1 MIKTSDIETI
11 MPRQPAPP
19 MRVSLAGGGV
29 YDLAQ
34 DRPSLMSMIVFYRGL
49 HCQQCQ
55 TYLRDL
61 ESKLTEFDKRGITS
75 VAVSC
80 DGAER
85 AEQTPGDWG
94 LAKLRV
100 GYGLSPVEARAW
112 GLFLTAGRAR
122 ASGMSEPDV
131 CCEPAVFLIAPDKT
145 LWFSSIQN
153 MAFARPR
160 FEDLIEGFE
169 FLFARGYFRD
179 KPCPARGEL
188 LWASQNQGG
197 PQKI

>member
-1 MIKTSDIETI
+1 MIRTNDIQTV
-11 MPRQPAPP
+11 MPRAPAPAL
-19 MRVSLAGGGV
+19 RASLAGGGH
-29 YDLAQ
+29 YDLSQ

-55 TYLRDL
+55 MYLRDL
-61 ESKLTEFDKRGITS
+61 ESRLTDFNNRGITS

-80 DGAER
+80 DTAER
-85 AEQTPGDWG
+85 GEQTPAEWG
-94 LAKLRV
+94 LSNLPI
-100 GYGLSPVEARAW
+100 GYGLSAIEARAW
-112 GLFLTAGRAR
+112 GVFLTAGRPR
-122 ASGMSEPDV
+122 TSGMPEPDI
-131 CCEPAVFLIAPDKT
+131 CCEPALFLIAPDKT

-179 KPCPARGEL
+179 KPCPARGEMS
-188 LWASQNQGG
+188 WAGESVG
-197 PQKI
+197 PQSAI

>member
-1 MIKTSDIETI
+1 MTETTDLRTL
-11 MPRQPAPP
+11 MPRQPAPALQL
-19 MRVSLAGGGV
+19 SLAGGDH
-29 YDLAQ
+29 YSLAGE
-34 DRPSLMSMIVFYRGL
+34 RPALMSMIVFYRGL

-55 TYLRDL
+55 AYLRDL
-61 ESKLTEFDKRGITS
+61 ETWLPEFERRGITS

-80 DGAER
+80 DEAER
-85 AEQTPGDWG
+85 GELTPAAWG
-94 LAKLRV
+94 LKNLRV
-100 GYGLSPVEARAW
+100 GYGLSPAQARQW
-112 GLFLTAGRAR
+112 GLFLTAGRPR

-131 CCEPAVFLIAPDKT
+131 CCEPAVFLVAPDKT

-179 KPCPARGEL
+179 KECPARGEL
-188 LWASQNQGG
+188 LHA
-197 PQKI
+197 PA

>member
-1 MIKTSDIETI
+1 MSQTTDICTL
-11 MPRQPAPP
+11 MPRQPTPTLQL
-19 MRVSLAGGGV
+19 SLAGGGS
-29 YDLAQ
+29 YSLA
-34 DRPSLMSMIVFYRGL
+34 DERPALMSMIVFYRGL

-55 TYLRDL
+55 TYLQDL
-61 ESKLTEFDKRGITS
+61 EKWLPQFEQRGITS

-80 DGAER
+80 DEAER
-85 AEQTPGDWG
+85 GERTPAAWG
-94 LAKLRV
+94 LANLRV
-100 GYGLSPVEARAW
+100 GYGLSPALARKW
-112 GLFLTAGRAR
+112 GLFLTAGRPR

-131 CCEPAVFLIAPDKT
+131 CCEPAVFLVAPDKT

-179 KPCPARGEL
+179 KECPARGEL
-188 LWASQNQGG
+188 LHA
-197 PQKI
+197 PA

>member
-1 MIKTSDIETI
+1 MMKTNDIQTI
-11 MPRQPAPP
+11 MPREPAPSL
-19 MRVSLAGGGV
+19 RVPLAGGGV
-29 YDLAQ
+29 YDLSQ

-61 ESKLTEFDKRGITS
+61 ENRLPEFDKRGITS
-75 VAVSC
+75 VAMSC
-80 DGAER
+80 DGAAR
-85 AEQTPGDWG
+85 GQQTSAEWG
-94 LAKLRV
+94 LSNLRI
-100 GYGLSPVEARAW
+100 GYGLSPVEARVW
-112 GLFLTAGRAR
+112 GLFLTAGRPR
-122 ASGMSEPDV
+122 ASGMSEPDI

-153 MAFARPR
+153 TAFARPR

-179 KPCPARGEL
+179 KPCPARGEMSFSRHMPP
-188 LWASQNQGG
+188 A
-197 PQKI
+197 K

>member
-1 MIKTSDIETI
+1 MTSDIETI
-11 MPRQPAPP
+11 MPREPAPALRIP
-19 MRVSLAGGGV
+19 LAGGGV
-29 YDLAQ
+29 YDLSQ
-34 DRPSLMSMIVFYRGL
+34 DKPSLMSMIVFYRGL

-55 TYLRDL
+55 AYLRDL
-61 ESKLTEFDKRGITS
+61 ENKLSEFDKRGITS

-80 DGAER
+80 DAAGR
-85 AEQTPGDWG
+85 GEQTPGEWG
-94 LAKLRV
+94 LANLRV
-100 GYGLSPVEARAW
+100 GYGLSPQEARKW
-112 GLFLTAGRAR
+112 GLFLTQGRPR

-188 LWASQNQGG
+188 LRAPVQNGA
-197 PQKI
+197 PQQT

>member
-1 MIKTSDIETI
+1 MDHTTDINCL
-11 MPRQPAPP
+11 MPRQPTPTLQ
-19 MRVSLAGGGV
+19 VSLAGGGRYV
-29 YDLAQ
+29 LA
-34 DRPSLMSMIVFYRGL
+34 DERPALMSMIVFYRGL

-61 ESKLTEFDKRGITS
+61 ETWLPEFEKRGITS
-75 VAVSC
+75 VALSL
-80 DGAER
+80 DDADRGEKTSAEWDL
-85 AEQTPGDWG
+85 TN
-94 LAKLRV
+94 LRI
-100 GYGLSPVEARAW
+100 GYGLSPAEARKW
-112 GLFLTAGRAR
+112 GLFLTAGRPR

-169 FLFARGYFRD
+169 FLFARGYFRG
-179 KPCPARGEL
+179 KECPARGEL
-188 LWASQNQGG
+188 LHA
-197 PQKI
+197 PA

>member
-1 MIKTSDIETI
+1 MTSDIEII
-11 MPRQPAPP
+11 MPREPAPALRIP
-19 MRVSLAGGGV
+19 LAGGGGV
-29 YDLAQ
+29 YDLSQ
-34 DRPSLMSMIVFYRGL
+34 DNPSLMSMIVFYRGL

-55 TYLRDL
+55 AYLRDL
-61 ESKLTEFDKRGITS
+61 ENKLSEFDKRGITS

-80 DGAER
+80 DSAER
-85 AEQTPGDWG
+85 GEQTPGEWG
-94 LAKLRV
+94 LANLRV
-100 GYGLSPVEARAW
+100 GYGLSPVEARKW
-112 GLFLTAGRAR
+112 GLFLTQGRAR

-160 FEDLIEGFE
+160 FEDLIAGFE

-188 LWASQNQGG
+188 LRAPVQNGA
-197 PQKI
+197 PQQT